1 MITATCMSLS
11 TAWNPSRPRS
21 CGSMRSGW
29 QGPQAAGLRFCGPS
43 VVLVRTW
50 APGRGRSCGPSSVKA
65 MLIVDTGPLVAYLN
79 RNDRDHERC
88 AALLDSRTDDL
99 LVTPYVATEA
109 CYLVATYVG
118 AEAEINLVEA
128 LAAGDRNQMDVPAHA
143 HP

>member
-1 MITATCMSLS
+1 
-11 TAWNPSRPRS
+11 
-21 CGSMRSGW
+21 
-29 QGPQAAGLRFCGPS
+29 
-43 VVLVRTW
+43 
-50 APGRGRSCGPSSVKA
+50 

-118 AEAEINLVEA
+118 AR
-128 LAAGDRNQMDVPAHA
+128 GRDQSC
-143 HP
+143 